1 MKYVN
6 ELLQK
11 TDYLQQ
17 LQKLEQLEKDRE
29 FCKHGLN
36 HLLDTARIAW
46 ITYLEQQQNVNK
58 TDAQMKVVE
67 ESILEK
73 EMIYLAALL
82 HDLGR
87 IQEYEE
93 GISHHI
99 ASAVMAETYLSEIGY
114 PEEKAMLIVAAV
126 YGHRKNQG
134 EFAQRMEKIC
144 ERKNNSEAYERMREG
159 LGALIYFAD
168 KKSRAC
174 FYCEAAENC
183 NWEQEKR
190 NMQIMI

>member
-1 MKYVN
+1 MNFVDK
-6 ELLQK
+6 LLQQ

-17 LQKLEQLEKDRE
+17 LQKLEQLEKNRQ

-58 TDAQMKVVE
+58 MDAQMKVVE

-114 PEEKAMLIVAAV
+114 PEEKAMLIVTAV
-126 YGHRKNQG
+126 YGHRKKQE

-168 KKSRAC
+168 KKSRTC